1 MVKDGSKR
9 EIALCPSRFQEFGIK
24 KTRMREIESHS
35 PRRVKERREDDE
47 GFGVGQDARPTGLAL
62 PLSEYNTS
70 GYLLTKKPSFWFT
83 FAKL

>member
-24 KTRMREIESHS
+24 TRMREIESHS
-35 PRRVKERREDDE
+35 PRRVKERRENDE
-47 GFGVGQDARPTGLAL
+47 SYGVGQNARPTGLAL
-62 PLSEYNTS
+62 PLPEYNTS